1 MSEAVSDTW
10 RKAIRARLDEIA
22 REEEVTILLAV
33 ESGSRAW
40 GFHSEDSD
48 YDVRFL
54 YCRRVDWHL
63 KVEPGRDVIERP
75 VSDELDIS
83 GWDLRKTLGLIL
95 GSNAV
100 ALEWLQSPI
109 IYAEEP
115 GFRETLSAFARGTLR
130 RRPILWHYRRLAER
144 QMDGLR
150 NPDGSLRLKRYFYT
164 IRPVLALR
172 WLRLHPDRA
181 TPPMDMTGLMRD
193 CALPDEL
200 HQTILDLIERKKRLT
215 ERHDFREAPEAT
227 ETLIAMELAGV
238 AAELGAEHEEPPR
251 SGTPEADA
259 ILSRWTRRC
268 DPSVGVY
275 AQ

>member
-1 MSEAVSDTW
+1 MSEAVSAGW
-10 RKAIRARLDEIA
+10 RRVIRARLDEIS
-22 REEEVTILLAV
+22 READVTILLAI

-48 YDVRFL
+48 YDVRFI

-63 KVEPGRDVIERP
+63 TVEPGRDVIERP
-75 VSDELDIS
+75 ISGELDLS

-109 IYAEEP
+109 TYAEAP
-115 GFRETLSAFARGTLR
+115 GFREELAAFARGTLR
-130 RRPILWHYRRLAER
+130 RRPVQWHYRRLAER

-172 WLRLHPDRA
+172 WLRLHPDLA
-181 TPPMDMTGLMRD
+181 TPPMDMTRLMRD
-193 CALPDEL
+193 CALPDDV
-200 HQTILDLIERKKRLT
+200 HGAILDLIARKKRLAERDDIGEPPEVT
-215 ERHDFREAPEAT
+215 EAM
-227 ETLIAMELAGV
+227 IAMELAMV
-238 AAELGAEHEEPPR
+238 AAEPESDREE
-251 SGTPEADA
+251 TPKSWTQQADA

-268 DPSVGVY
+268 DPSVGGH
-275 AQ
+275 AP